1 MDEGGSAVDLGVVIL
16 SGIGIV
22 VLLVRRA
29 VGPRR
34 LLGAL
39 LMVVVLAAP
48 ASALGRAERTAL
60 HAVNG
65 ARVAH
70 GLDPLRATQ
79 RLSRYAER
87 HARRMARAGE
97 VFHSD
102 LSFPKPPGWRCAGEN
117 VGMGRSIRSV
127 HRRFMRSPSHR
138 GNILDGRFERIGL
151 GIVRARGVIWETQ
164 VFVG

>member
-1 MDEGGSAVDLGVVIL
+1 MVLGVVLL

-22 VLLVRRA
+22 LLVRHA
-29 VGPRR
+29 VDPKRV
-34 LLGAL
+34 LAAL
-39 LMVVVLAAP
+39 LIVAVLAAP
-48 ASALGRAERTAL
+48 ASALGRAERRAL
-60 HAVNG
+60 HAVN
-65 ARVAH
+65 RVRVGH

-117 VGMGRSIRSV
+117 VGMGRTIRSI

-138 GNILDGRFERIGL
+138 DNILNGCFERIGL
-151 GIVRARGVIWETQ
+151 GVVHARGVIWEAQ

>member
-1 MDEGGSAVDLGVVIL
+1 MVLGVTLL
-16 SGIGIV
+16 SGIAIL
-22 VLLVRRA
+22 VLLDRLA
-29 VGPRR
+29 VDPRR

-39 LMVVVLAAP
+39 LIVVVLAPP
-48 ASALGRAERTAL
+48 ASALGRAERRAL
-60 HAVNG
+60 RAVNVVRIG
-65 ARVAH
+65 H
-70 GLDPLRATQ
+70 GLDPLRSSQ

-117 VGMGRSIRSV
+117 VGMGGTIRSI

-138 GNILDGRFERIGL
+138 DNILNGCFERIGL
-151 GIVRARGVIWETQ
+151 GVVHARGVSWETQ